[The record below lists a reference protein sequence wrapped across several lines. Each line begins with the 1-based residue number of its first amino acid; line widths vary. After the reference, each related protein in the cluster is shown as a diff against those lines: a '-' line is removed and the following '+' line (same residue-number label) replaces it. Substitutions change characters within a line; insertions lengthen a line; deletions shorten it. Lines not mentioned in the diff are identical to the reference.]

1 MNDLKKNNNDFEILR
16 KIAKKPDVS
25 QRELSKELGFSLGK
39 LNYSLRELQ
48 KKGLI
53 KIKNFKKNKKKLNYL
68 YVLTP
73 LGISKK
79 AKLAIEF
86 MKRTM
91 KEYDTLII
99 ENKIKPIKNFE
110 KDIEPIKNSLIGHNS
125 DNFNLEPEE
134 KIKENKT
141 RTKPL
146 FKTIQINIKRRTVKV
161 DDILSTFKEKPIPSW
176 IELSLIDV
184 CNRSCSFCPKSDPKV
199 APDTYQK
206 MQLSLI
212 DKLCKELKEIEYRGS
227 VVLCGYGEP
236 MLHKDI
242 NIISKK
248 LSEVSFVEIVTNGD
262 TLNTKKIRDLY
273 ANNVN
278 KLLISM
284 YDGEHQIEKFNKMAL
299 EAKVP
304 DDFVILRDRWYD
316 AKKDYGLK
324 LTNRAGSIS
333 IGDQEKVGKYTKCF
347 YPSYQFLIDWNG
359 DIFLCPQDWQRRVT
373 MGNMMQEHIFD
384 IWDGKI
390 MNKYR
395 KNLINGKRKDNPCTM
410 CNAEGTILGKKHA
423 NAWNDIYTPN

>member
-1 MNDLKKNNNDFEILR
+1 MGYKNNNDKIDLDILR
-16 KIAKKPDVS
+16 KIANKPGTT
-25 QRELSKELGFSLGK
+25 QRKLSKELGFSLGK
-39 LNYSLRELQ
+39 LNYCLQELQ
-48 KKGLI
+48 KKGLV
-53 KIKNFKKNKKKLNYL
+53 KIKNFKKNEKKLSYL

-79 AKLAIEF
+79 TKLAFKFI
-86 MKRTM
+86 KKTM
-91 KEYDTLII
+91 KQYDDLVVEVKLKPKI
-99 ENKIKPIKNFE
+99 NKN
-110 KDIEPIKNSLIGHNS
+110 IGHNS
-125 DNFNLEPEE
+125 SGYDLNELDEIE
-134 KIKENKT
+134 ENKS

-146 FKTIQINIKRRTVKV
+146 FKTIAVNIKRRTVKV
-161 DDILSTFKEKPIPSW
+161 NDILSTFKNKPIPSW

-206 MQLSLI
+206 MQLTLI
-212 DKLCKELKEIEYRGS
+212 NKLCSELKEINYKGS

-262 TLNTKKIRDLY
+262 TLNSKKIKELY

-284 YDGEHQIEKFNKMAL
+284 YDGKHQIDKFDKMRKDAG
-299 EAKVP
+299 VP

-316 AKKDYGLK
+316 AEKDYGLK
-324 LTNRAGSIS
+324 LTNRTGTVS

-373 MGNMMQEHIFD
+373 MGNMMQEHTFD
-384 IWDGKI
+384 IWNGKI

-395 KNLINGKRKDNPCTM
+395 QNLINGKRDDNPCKM

-423 NAWNDIYTPN
+423 NAWNNIYQAK

>member
-1 MNDLKKNNNDFEILR
+1 MNSLNKKDKNDNKDHFEILR

-39 LNYSLRELQ
+39 LNYCLRELK

-53 KIKNFKKNKKKLNYL
+53 KIKNFKKNKKKINYF

-73 LGISKK
+73 RGISKK
-79 AKLAIEF
+79 AKLAIGF
-86 MKRTM
+86 MNKTM
-91 KEYDTLII
+91 KDYDSLIVE
-99 ENKIKPIKNFE
+99 ENIKPSDNIG
-110 KDIEPIKNSLIGHNS
+110 IGHNS
-125 DNFNLEPEE
+125 SSYNYEDEE
-134 KIKENKT
+134 KIEENKS

-146 FKTIQINIKRRTVKV
+146 FKTIAVNIKRRTVKV
-161 DDILSTFKEKPIPSW
+161 NDILSTFKGKPIPSW

-212 DKLCKELKEIEYRGS
+212 DKLCRELKEINFKGS

-236 MLHKDI
+236 MLHKDV

-262 TLNTKKIRDLY
+262 TLSPKKIRELY

-284 YDGEHQIEKFNKMAL
+284 YDGKHQIEEFNKMII
-299 EAKVP
+299 ESGVP

-316 AKKDYGLK
+316 ATKDYGLK
-324 LTNRAGSIS
+324 LTNRTGTIS
-333 IGDQEKVGKYTKCF
+333 IGDQEEVGKFTKCF

-373 MGNMMQEHIFD
+373 MGNMMQEHIFE

-395 KNLINGKRKDNPCTM
+395 KNLINGKRSDNPCTM
-410 CNAEGTILGKKHA
+410 CNAEGTILGKRHA
-423 NAWNDIYTPN
+423 NAWNEIYTSN

>member
-1 MNDLKKNNNDFEILR
+1 MNSLNKKDKNDNKDHFEILR

-39 LNYSLRELQ
+39 LNYCLRELK

-53 KIKNFKKNKKKLNYL
+53 KIKNFKKNKKKINYF

-73 LGISKK
+73 RGISKK
-79 AKLAIEF
+79 AKLAIGF
-86 MKRTM
+86 MNKTM
-91 KEYDTLII
+91 KDYDSLIVE
-99 ENKIKPIKNFE
+99 ENIKPSDNIG
-110 KDIEPIKNSLIGHNS
+110 IGHNS
-125 DNFNLEPEE
+125 SSYNYEDEE
-134 KIKENKT
+134 KIEENKS

-146 FKTIQINIKRRTVKV
+146 FKTIAVNIKRRTVKV
-161 DDILSTFKEKPIPSW
+161 NDILSTFKGKPIPSW

-212 DKLCKELKEIEYRGS
+212 DKLCRELKEINFKGS

-236 MLHKDI
+236 MLHKDV

-262 TLNTKKIRDLY
+262 TLSSKKIRELY

-284 YDGEHQIEKFNKMAL
+284 YDGKHQIEEFNKMII
-299 EAKVP
+299 ESGVP

-316 AKKDYGLK
+316 ATKDYGLK
-324 LTNRAGSIS
+324 LTNRTGTIS
-333 IGDQEKVGKYTKCF
+333 IGDQEEVGKFTKCF

-373 MGNMMQEHIFD
+373 MGNMMQEHIFE

-395 KNLINGKRKDNPCTM
+395 KNLINGKRSDNPCTM
-410 CNAEGTILGKKHA
+410 CNAEGTILGKRHA
-423 NAWNDIYTPN
+423 NAWNEIYTSN

>member
-1 MNDLKKNNNDFEILR
+1 MGYKNNNDKIDLDILR
-16 KIAKKPDVS
+16 KIANKPGTT
-25 QRELSKELGFSLGK
+25 QRKLSKELGFSLGK
-39 LNYSLRELQ
+39 LNYCLQELQ
-48 KKGLI
+48 KKGLV
-53 KIKNFKKNKKKLNYL
+53 KIKNFKKNEKKLSYL

-79 AKLAIEF
+79 TKLAFKFI
-86 MKRTM
+86 KKTM
-91 KEYDTLII
+91 KQYDDLVVEVKLKPKI
-99 ENKIKPIKNFE
+99 NKN
-110 KDIEPIKNSLIGHNS
+110 IGHNS
-125 DNFNLEPEE
+125 NGYDLNELDEIE
-134 KIKENKT
+134 ENKS

-146 FKTIQINIKRRTVKV
+146 FKTIAVNIKRRTVKV
-161 DDILSTFKEKPIPSW
+161 NDILSTFKNKPIPSW

-206 MQLSLI
+206 MQLTLI
-212 DKLCKELKEIEYRGS
+212 NKLCSELKEINYKGS

-262 TLNTKKIRDLY
+262 TLNSKKIKELY

-284 YDGEHQIEKFNKMAL
+284 YDGKHQIDKFDKMRKDAG
-299 EAKVP
+299 VP

-316 AKKDYGLK
+316 AEKDYGLK
-324 LTNRAGSIS
+324 LTNRTGTVS

-373 MGNMMQEHIFD
+373 MGNMMQEHTFD
-384 IWDGKI
+384 IWNGKI

-395 KNLINGKRKDNPCTM
+395 QNLINGKRDDNPCKM

-423 NAWNDIYTPN
+423 NAWNNIYLTK

>member
-1 MNDLKKNNNDFEILR
+1 MGYMNNNDKIDLDILR
-16 KIAKKPDVS
+16 KIANKPGTT
-25 QRELSKELGFSLGK
+25 QRKLSKELGFSLGK
-39 LNYSLRELQ
+39 LNYCLQELQ
-48 KKGLI
+48 KKGLV
-53 KIKNFKKNKKKLNYL
+53 KIKNFKKNEKKLSYL

-79 AKLAIEF
+79 TKLVFKFI
-86 MKRTM
+86 KKTM
-91 KEYDTLII
+91 KQYDDLVVEVKLKPKI
-99 ENKIKPIKNFE
+99 NKN
-110 KDIEPIKNSLIGHNS
+110 IGHNS
-125 DNFNLEPEE
+125 NGYDLNELD
-134 KIKENKT
+134 KIEENKS

-146 FKTIQINIKRRTVKV
+146 FKTIAVNIKRRTVKV
-161 DDILSTFKEKPIPSW
+161 NDILSTFKNKPIPSW

-206 MQLSLI
+206 MQLTLI
-212 DKLCKELKEIEYRGS
+212 NKLCSELKEINYKGS

-262 TLNTKKIRDLY
+262 TLNSKKIKELY

-284 YDGEHQIEKFNKMAL
+284 YDGKHQIDKFNKMRIDAG
-299 EAKVP
+299 VP
-304 DDFVILRDRWYD
+304 DDFIILRDRWYD
-316 AKKDYGLK
+316 VEKDYGLK
-324 LTNRAGSIS
+324 LTNRTGTVS

-373 MGNMMQEHIFD
+373 MGNMMQEHTFD
-384 IWDGKI
+384 IWNGKI

-395 KNLINGKRKDNPCTM
+395 QNLINGKRDDNPCKM

-423 NAWNDIYTPN
+423 NAWNNIYQAK